1 MVFDWTK
8 MYNFAFVLQNT
19 PQQVK
24 LKCLF
29 CQHFIL
35 YFSNLITYEI
45 IDLVLIFL

>member
-8 MYNFAFVLQNT
+8 MYNFEFVLQNT
-19 PQQVK
+19 PQKVK

-29 CQHFIL
+29 CQHLIL